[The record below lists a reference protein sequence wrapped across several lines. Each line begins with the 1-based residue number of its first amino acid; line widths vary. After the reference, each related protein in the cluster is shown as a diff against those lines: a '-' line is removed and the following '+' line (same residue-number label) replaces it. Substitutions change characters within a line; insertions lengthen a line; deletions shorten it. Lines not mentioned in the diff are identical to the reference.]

1 MQATIAPPEERVL
14 MDNIS
19 WETYERLLA
28 ESTANPGTRF
38 TYDNGNL
45 EIMVVYIGHE
55 DPNCILE
62 AIVAFTASE
71 RRLDYFRSGSTT
83 LKRSDLLKGCEADS
97 SFYFRNAAAMRQLR
111 KSRNID
117 LQIDPAPDLA
127 IEVDITRSSL
137 QRFPIFA
144 AIGISEVWRYDGE
157 RVRFYALDGG
167 IYREV
172 ESSAVLP
179 PLTSAQATR
188 FLDQSPNQAAPDWE
202 EAVRD
207 WVGARI

>member
-1 MQATIAPPEERVL
+1 V
-14 MDNIS
+14 D
-19 WETYERLLA
+19 
-28 ESTANPGTRF
+28 
-38 TYDNGNL
+38 
-45 EIMVVYIGHE
+45 
-55 DPNCILE
+55 
-62 AIVAFTASE
+62 
-71 RRLDYFRSGSTT
+71 
-83 LKRSDLLKGCEADS
+83 
-97 SFYFRNAAAMRQLR
+97 
-111 KSRNID
+111 NID

-207 WVGARI
+207 WVRARI